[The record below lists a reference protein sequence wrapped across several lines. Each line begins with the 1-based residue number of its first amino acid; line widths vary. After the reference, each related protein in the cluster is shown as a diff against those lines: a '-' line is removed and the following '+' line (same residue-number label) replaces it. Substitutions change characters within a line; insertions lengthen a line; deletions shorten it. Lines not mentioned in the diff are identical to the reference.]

1 MGITV
6 NAISPG
12 ATDSGQ
18 GGASLPEYLP
28 SKVAVRSIQ
37 RIQQPDDLVGAIV
50 FLCSPASD
58 FIAGQNIVVDGG
70 GVFQ

>member
-18 GGASLPEYLP
+18 GGASSPESSEP
-28 SKVAVRSIQ
+28 KVAVRSIQ
-37 RIQQPDDLVGAIV
+37 RIQRPDDLVGLMV
-50 FLCSPASD
+50 LRSSPASD
-58 FIAGQNIVVDGG
+58 CITGQNIVVDGG
-70 GVFQ
+70 GVVR